1 MKYTVRFRA
10 TENTIV
16 RTRAGVSGDEIEN
29 GMKLRETVRGGEG
42 ADDEEERRVIMAEGV
57 DSGGPSEDVE
67 VVMGEL
73 GVVVEF
79 GFEEVEE

>member
-1 MKYTVRFRA
+1 
-10 TENTIV
+10 
-16 RTRAGVSGDEIEN
+16 
-29 GMKLRETVRGGEG
+29 MKLRETVRGGER